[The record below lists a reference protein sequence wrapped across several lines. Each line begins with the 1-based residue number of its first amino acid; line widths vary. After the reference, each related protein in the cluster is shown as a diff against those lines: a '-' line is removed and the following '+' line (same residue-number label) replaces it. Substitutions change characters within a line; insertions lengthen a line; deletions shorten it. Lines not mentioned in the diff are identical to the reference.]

1 MSKEIFPFVV
11 RGLTD
16 KLKRVEADS
25 YPNALNKVLAQN
37 PDRFVT
43 TQFAQRTA
51 GLGLTTSRAAVL
63 PVVRTPNKRYIKFL
77 ETMDLQ
83 SARKQAAADSKAQK
97 KKLFINVDDEGE
109 CVLSSVAD
117 KNPDNVMAA
126 FVNGSEVALDEPKQE
141 QAKTTKVNAALS
153 KALKKTL
160 GKVATATVE
169 KVNKLSTNKSE
180 STNEMKSTKKSVPA
194 KKAAKKVAKKA
205 SGEKTV
211 PRGNNMFLTEA
222 QWKKVDAKRGDES
235 FSAWSRGLVKKAAG
249 IAD

>member
-11 RGLTD
+11 RGPTD

-43 TQFAQRTA
+43 TQFAQRTT
-51 GLGLTTSRAAVL
+51 GTIVKRPVVL
-63 PVVRTPNKRYIKFL
+63 PIVKLRNKRYIKFL
-77 ETMDLQ
+77 QTMDLQ

-97 KKLFINVDDEGE
+97 KKLYINVDPDDGE
-109 CVLSSVAD
+109 CSLSSVAD

-141 QAKTTKVNAALS
+141 QAKTTKVNAVLHKSS
-153 KALKKTL
+153 KKSL
-160 GKVATATVE
+160 GVVAEATVK
-169 KVNKLSTNKSE
+169 KVNQLSNKSE
-180 STNEMKSTKKSVPA
+180 SKTTMATKKVAPKKTAA
-194 KKAAKKVAKKA
+194 KVAAKKVVK
-205 SGEKTV
+205 SNGEKTI